1 MDNQQ
6 ILILSLREF
15 LRTGEKLLGNL
26 DNARLAF
33 EYLDNS
39 NKIKKYIFD
48 KLYHDSVLRKY
59 YNELPE
65 INPELSRHIEETI
78 WEKIFKIRHK
88 TSFLFELFGIEISPK
103 KEKNR
108 SELML
113 LVSDIN
119 NKTRL
124 VLQKI
129 EEAKL

>member
-1 MDNQQ
+1 MNSQQ
-6 ILILSLREF
+6 ILTLSLRE
-15 LRTGEKLLGNL
+15 LLQTGEKLLGNL
-26 DNARLAF
+26 YNARLAF

-65 INPELSRHIEETI
+65 VNPELSRHIEETT
-78 WEKIFKIRHK
+78 WEKIFKISRK
-88 TSFLFELFGIEISPK
+88 SNFLFELFGIEISPE

-108 SELML
+108 NELML

-119 NKTRL
+119 KKTRL

-129 EEAKL
+129 EEA

>member
-1 MDNQQ
+1 MNNQQ

-65 INPELSRHIEETI
+65 VDLELSRNIGETTR
-78 WEKIFKIRHK
+78 EKIFKISRK
-88 TSFLFELFGIEISPK
+88 SSFLFDLFGIEISPE
-103 KEKNR
+103 KEKTRN
-108 SELML
+108 ELML

-119 NKTRL
+119 KKTRL

-129 EEAKL
+129 EDA